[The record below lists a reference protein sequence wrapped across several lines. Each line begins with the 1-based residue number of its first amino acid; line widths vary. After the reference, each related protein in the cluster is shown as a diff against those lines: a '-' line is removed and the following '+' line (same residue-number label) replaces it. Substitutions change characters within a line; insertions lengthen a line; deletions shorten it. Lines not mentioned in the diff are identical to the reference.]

1 MSIFGGGNMP
11 WTGKET
17 FENPMGR
24 RDVKVKNVR
33 AKGNFAAK
41 KGMGYDPAFN
51 ANGAKQRMGNRP
63 QLADIEQPAKKTWAN
78 SGRAKMERSKPKAA
92 NSAFMFGKKA
102 APEPEPV
109 EEVQGNFFGKLFTTR
124 GSVKEEVFGKKW
136 GQ

>member
-24 RDVKVKNVR
+24 RDAKVKNVR

-51 ANGAKQRMGNRP
+51 ANGAKQRMSSRP
-63 QLADIEQPAKKTWAN
+63 TIGDVAPKKTWGN
-78 SGRAKMERSKPKAA
+78 SKPAMSKAKPA
-92 NSAFMFGKKA
+92 AKAGWSFGKKA
-102 APEPEPV
+102 KPEPESV
-109 EEVQGNFFGKLFTTR
+109 KEVQGNFFGKLFTTR
-124 GSVKEEVFGKKW
+124 GSVNEEVFGKKW